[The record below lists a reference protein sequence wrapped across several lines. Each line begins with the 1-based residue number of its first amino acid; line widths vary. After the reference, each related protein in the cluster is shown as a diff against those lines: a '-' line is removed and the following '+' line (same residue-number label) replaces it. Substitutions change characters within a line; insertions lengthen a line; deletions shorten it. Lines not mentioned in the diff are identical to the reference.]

1 MLHRERQHVDLLTSS
16 ASTLNFEKEAQRNKS
31 CAIAPIFNHLPDLPI
46 LIACGIRDAFVA
58 LTEEAPKETLE
69 IITCESS

>member
-1 MLHRERQHVDLLTSS
+1 V
-16 ASTLNFEKEAQRNKS
+16 
-31 CAIAPIFNHLPDLPI
+31 IAPIFNHLPDLPI

-58 LTEEAPKETLE
+58 VTEEAPKETLE